1 MLAELAAA
9 NAAFGVLKEALSNGG
24 ELYAL
29 GKQAADF
36 FDAKA
41 QIEKQAQTKGK
52 GTEAFFA
59 REQIKQQEAEF
70 LETLIYHGRPGLV
83 DDWWQFQAERK
94 KERDAEEKAIKAKVA
109 KRRETLYNWFMGI
122 LIFLAGLTGIGL
134 IGLVAY
140 IVLRAKQ

>member
-1 MLAELAAA
+1 MLAEIAAA

-24 ELYAL
+24 ELYQV
-29 GKQAADF
+29 GKQATDF

-70 LETLIYHGRPGLV
+70 LQTLIYHGRPGLV
-83 DDWWQFQAERK
+83 DDWWQFQADRK
-94 KERDAEEKAIKAKVA
+94 KEREAEEKAIRAKVA
-109 KRRETLYNWFMGI
+109 KRRQNFYNWFIGTV
-122 LIFLAGLTGIGL
+122 IFIAGLTGIGL
-134 IGLVAY
+134 IGFVAY
-140 IVLRAKQ
+140 VVLRGK